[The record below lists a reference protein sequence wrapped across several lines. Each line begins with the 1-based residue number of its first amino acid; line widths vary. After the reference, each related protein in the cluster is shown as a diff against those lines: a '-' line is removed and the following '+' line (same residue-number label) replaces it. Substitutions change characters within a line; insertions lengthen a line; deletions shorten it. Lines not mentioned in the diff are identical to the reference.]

1 MQTENAMNS
10 APTTSRRLG
19 RADFIHLAARPV
31 RLVVDRGTLWVM
43 QDGEPEDIEI
53 DAGGQR
59 DFDGHTGLTI
69 GTLGGE
75 AELRLVPLPRH
86 RAATA
91 LLGLPRWLGSLR
103 TGAQA

>member
-1 MQTENAMNS
+1 MQPENAMNS
-10 APTTSRRLG
+10 APMTSRRLG

-31 RLVVDRGTLWVM
+31 RLVVDRGTLWVT

-59 DFDGHTGLTI
+59 DFDGHARLTL

-75 AELRLVPLPRH
+75 AELRLVPLSRPSG
-86 RAATA
+86 ATA

-103 TGAQA
+103 IGAQP